1 MPSNHL
7 PTAYQEFIA
16 LSRYARWDDTIGRR
30 ETWEETVSRYM
41 NFFDSKK
48 PSAAIIAHMG
58 RKKIEEAILEL
69 RVMPSMRALMTAGPA
84 LDRCHI
90 AGYNCAYLPVNNPIC
105 FDEAFYILLCGTGVG
120 YSVERQEVAQL
131 PVISERMQPT
141 SSTIIVE
148 DSKEGWALAL
158 RQLLAQ
164 LYAGFIPK
172 IDTSLVR
179 PAGSRLVTFGGR
191 ASGPGPLQELF
202 TFAIALFKQAAGRKL
217 TSIEA
222 HDLMCKVA
230 EIVVVGGVRRAALIC
245 FSNLSDERM
254 RDAKTGQW
262 WEQNPQRALA
272 NNSYAATERPD
283 VGVFME
289 EWTSLYKSK
298 SGERGIFN
306 REAAKKQVAKYGR
319 RDPDHEFGSNP
330 CCEII
335 LRPFQFCN
343 LTEIV
348 ARSNDNLFN
357 LGEKAEVAAALG
369 TMQATLTHFP
379 YLRDIWSKNTKEEA
393 LLGVSMTGIMD
404 CKWLHTEATPEKLND
419 LRLMVLDTN
428 KECAALAGINQST
441 SNTCVKP
448 SGTVSQLV
456 DSASGIHGRYAP
468 FYIRRVRGDA
478 KDPMTTFMQNIGIPN
493 EPCVNKPKDTV
504 VFSFPMRAPKG
515 SVLTSDLTA
524 LQHLDFWK
532 KIQDNWCEH
541 KPSITVEVKEHEW
554 PTVGAWVWQNFD
566 QVSGISFLPAA
577 GGHTYRQ
584 APYEEITEDEYGEL
598 LRAMPTNIDW
608 TQLAQYEQTDNTTSS
623 QTLACT
629 GGVCEIVDLQS

>member
-1 MPSNHL
+1 MSTNSL

-16 LSRYARWDDTIGRR
+16 LSRYARWDDSLNRR
-30 ETWEETVSRYM
+30 ETWDETVDRYI
-41 NFFDSKK
+41 NFFDSK
-48 PSAAIIAHMG
+48 AASSRIISHIG
-58 RKKIEEAILEL
+58 KTNLRDAIMDL

-90 AGYNCAYLPVNNPIC
+90 AGYNCAYLPINNPIC

-120 YSVERQEVAQL
+120 YSVERQEVAHL
-131 PVISERMQPT
+131 PVISERMQTT

-179 PAGSRLVTFGGR
+179 PAGSRLMTFGGR
-191 ASGPGPLQELF
+191 ASGPGPLEELF
-202 TFAIALFKQAAGRKL
+202 KFAISLFKQAAGRKL
-217 TSIEA
+217 TSIEC
-222 HDLMCKVA
+222 HDLMCKIA

-254 RDAKTGQW
+254 RDAKAGQW
-262 WEQNPQRALA
+262 WELNPQRALA

-283 VGVFME
+283 VGVFMD

-306 REAAKKQVAKYGR
+306 REAARKQVAKYGR
-319 RDPDHEFGSNP
+319 RDPDHEWGSNP

-348 ARSNDNLFN
+348 AREFDNFN
-357 LGEKAEVAAALG
+357 TLSEKAEIAAALG

-404 CKWLHTEATPEKLND
+404 CRWLHTEATPEALNG
-419 LRLMVLDTN
+419 LREVVLVAN
-428 KECAALAGINQST
+428 KECAELAGINQSAA
-441 SNTCVKP
+441 NTCVKP

-468 FYIRRVRGDA
+468 FYIRRVRGDI
-478 KDPMTTFMQNIGIPN
+478 KDPMTTFMKQIGIPN

-504 VFSFPMRAPKG
+504 VFSFPMKAPVG
-515 SVLTSDLTA
+515 SIFTSDLTA
-524 LQHLDFWK
+524 IQHLEFWK

-554 PTVGAWVWQNFD
+554 PTIGAWVWQNFD

-584 APYEEITEDEYGEL
+584 APYEEIDEATYLEL
-598 LRAMPTNIDW
+598 SKNMPRNIDW
-608 TQLAQYEQTDNTTSS
+608 TQLAEFEKTDNTVSS

-629 GGVCEIVDLQS
+629 GGACEIVDIQS